1 MQIWKFHFL
10 GRALYKRSNQQ
21 CPENFELLMLE
32 ILQLFP
38 REIDIFLEK

>member
-10 GRALYKRSNQQ
+10 GWVLYKRSKQQ
-21 CPENFELLMLE
+21 YPENFELLMLE
-32 ILQLFP
+32 ILELFP